1 MAFAPACRDRTHS
14 FVPLPSEPNDIP
26 LARLQY
32 QFNERILAA
41 AMAEVCS
48 LVHRAIVLAAAWTV
62 HWRQAQLGCG
72 SGRGAPLAVQQLS
85 LAGWCAERF
94 GCRLARRPRQLLVT
108 PDHPRTKR
116 PPASIIACFALPF
129 PQLPTG
135 FDDDLEFRKSL
146 QLAFR
151 SAASGSLGA
160 PDAALA
166 TQDAEVPPTS
176 PAVGLTPMPPPP
188 APAAVA
194 SAAAGRRFPVPPAG
208 AAPAAEGAAG
218 AYSAAAR
225 QAAAGAAAA
234 GAANG
239 SG

>member
-166 TQDAEVPPTS
+166 TEDAEMV
-176 PAVGLTPMPPPP
+176 PAVR
-188 APAAVA
+188 AVRAASLA
-194 SAAAGRRFPVPPAG
+194 HEPGSAVPPAVRYPG
-208 AAPAAEGAAG
+208 AAPIGPASGR
-218 AYSAAAR
+218 YAAA
-225 QAAAGAAAA
+225 AAAPAGVSGAAGAAAA
-234 GAANG
+234 VNG
-239 SG
+239 SS